1 MFKNKETA
9 IKVWSNRMFRMLNNH
24 TEFQLLENWQQCQEV
39 AEAMLWSGYWCSKKV
54 VMLHEE
60 DVWGRLI
67 EDGRMELIKDKIPAF
82 QKALNIRR

>member
-24 TEFQLLENWQQCQEV
+24 TEFQLIENWQQCQEV
-39 AEAMLWSGYWCSKKV
+39 AEAMLWSQYWSCQKV
-54 VMLHEE
+54 VRLHEN

-82 QKALNIRR
+82 QKALIRRR